1 MPLLSRRLT
10 RRDALLMLLA
20 SAPALSAQAQY
31 RLSPWP
37 TGKAQP
43 PLAAQD
49 LLGKTWNLDAL
60 KGRVVLLNFW
70 ATWCGPCKEEMPT
83 LQTLAEM
90 EGDDLAVL
98 AVDVAEPLPRVRRY
112 LQTTNLELTVL
123 RDPEGDM
130 ARAWG
135 VTAFPTTVLIDT
147 RGRARQ
153 VVLGAVNWTGPEAAR
168 WLKTLRT
175 PSVRRT

>member
-1 MPLLSRRLT
+1 MTLKLSRRDWL
-10 RRDALLMLLA
+10 ALLLA
-20 SAPALSAQAQY
+20 SASVPPAQAQY
-31 RLSPWP
+31 RSSPWP
-37 TGKAQP
+37 AGQVQP

-49 LLGKTWNLDAL
+49 LLGKTWDLAAL

-98 AVDVAEPLPRVRRY
+98 AIDVAEPVARVRRY
-112 LQTTNLELTVL
+112 LQATDLRLTVL
-123 RDPEGDM
+123 RDPEGDI

-135 VTAFPTTVLIDT
+135 VTVFPTTVLIDT
-147 RGRARQ
+147 QGHARQ
-153 VVLGAVNWTGPEAAR
+153 VVLGAVDWTGPEAAR
-168 WLKTLRT
+168 WLKTLRM